1 MSGSGPRLTIDSMMK
16 TRTLRVAGWCTGLAV
31 FALAADALEAAP
43 AVVGSKLPC
52 ADSEVIRYTAH
63 RVARPMVID
72 GKLDEPAWKL
82 APASSRYV
90 DILTGAPAIH
100 DTRAKIVWDDQNL
113 YLGIRVEEPSVR
125 ATFTQQNSPIYQ
137 ENDIE
142 VFIAGP
148 DAYYEFE
155 VNALNTTYEVFF
167 LWESA
172 YERAGFAAAPAF
184 ARKNLVPFNGVGFT
198 THPRGPRLGHF
209 DWHFPGKRTAVFV
222 DGTLNDDRDR
232 DRGWT
237 VEIALPWAGMKW
249 LSPDG
254 KPGAPKDG
262 DVWRVDLS
270 RFNTYKEAPPAKDS
284 GGWVLSPHR
293 VWDSHVPECF
303 PYIRFSTD
311 EAPAPKP

>member
-1 MSGSGPRLTIDSMMK
+1 MMK
-16 TRTLRVAGWCTGLAV
+16 TKTLRVAGWCAGLAV
-31 FALAADALEAAP
+31 FAQAVDALEAAP

-52 ADSEVIRYTAH
+52 ADSEVVRYTAH

-72 GKLDEPAWKL
+72 GKLDEPAWKF

-167 LWESA
+167 LWES
-172 YERAGFAAAPAF
+172 
-184 ARKNLVPFNGVGFT
+184 
-198 THPRGPRLGHF
+198 
-209 DWHFPGKRTAVFV
+209 
-222 DGTLNDDRDR
+222 
-232 DRGWT
+232 
-237 VEIALPWAGMKW
+237 
-249 LSPDG
+249 
-254 KPGAPKDG
+254 
-262 DVWRVDLS
+262 
-270 RFNTYKEAPPAKDS
+270 
-284 GGWVLSPHR
+284 
-293 VWDSHVPECF
+293 
-303 PYIRFSTD
+303 
-311 EAPAPKP
+311 

>member
-1 MSGSGPRLTIDSMMK
+1 MGWLALT
-16 TRTLRVAGWCTGLAV
+16 AGLGLAT
-31 FALAADALEAAP
+31 AAEEAAT
-43 AVVGSKLPC
+43 GSKLPC
-52 ADSEVIRYTAH
+52 PDREVVRYTAH
-63 RVARPMVID
+63 RVAEPFVID
-72 GKLDEPAWKL
+72 GKLDEAAWKL
-82 APASSRYV
+82 APASPRYV

-100 DTRAKIVWDDQNL
+100 DTRATIVWDDTNL

-125 ATFTQQNSPIYQ
+125 ATFTKNNSPIYQ
-137 ENDIE
+137 DNDVE

-155 VNALNTTYEVFF
+155 VNAHNTTYEVFF

-172 YERAGFAAAPAF
+172 YERAGFAAVPEF
-184 ARKNLVPFNGVGFT
+184 ARTNLQPFNGVGFT
-198 THPRGPRLGHF
+198 THPRGRRLGNF
-209 DWHFPGKRTAVFV
+209 NWHFAGKRTAVFI

-254 KPGAPKDG
+254 RPGAPKDG
-262 DVWRVDLS
+262 DVWRIDLS
-270 RFNTYKEAPPAKDS
+270 RFNTYKEAAPAKDS

-293 VWDSHVPECF
+293 VWDSHIPECF
-303 PYIRFSTD
+303 PYVRFSTD
-311 EAPAPKP
+311 EVSALKR